1 MKRSGLITLL
11 TDFGLKDP
19 YLGMMKGVILAVN
32 PDARIIDISHHVN
45 AGSISR
51 AAGIIRETYP
61 YFPEGTVHMAVVD
74 PGVGGKRRG
83 IILMAPSHLFV
94 GPDNGIFWPIIN
106 LHRDMKIIHITETKY
121 FLPDV
126 SSTFHGRDIFA
137 PVAAHLSKGVDPLE
151 MGPVISDPVKL
162 QLPAPYQKG
171 GALYGQVVNV
181 DHFGNLITNIHRKEL
196 EGFIGNSRP
205 IIRLGDLI
213 IEGMLKTYAE
223 VTPGEALALI
233 GSSDNL
239 EIAVNLGR
247 ADDKLG
253 LDFQGVAGI
262 EVEVGKG
269 RRNAK

>member
-11 TDFGLKDP
+11 TDFGLEDP
-19 YLGMMKGVILAVN
+19 YVGMMKGVILSVN
-32 PDARIIDISHHVN
+32 PDARMIDISHHVK
-45 AGSISR
+45 AGSITG

-61 YFPEGTVHMAVVD
+61 YFPKGTVHVAVVD
-74 PGVGGKRRG
+74 PGVGGKRRA
-83 IILMAPSHLFV
+83 IILQTQSHLFV

-106 LHRDMKIIHITETKY
+106 LHQNIKFIHITETKY

-126 SSTFHGRDIFA
+126 SNTFHGRDIFA
-137 PVAAHLSKGVDPLE
+137 PVAAHLSMGADPLE

-162 QLPAPYQKG
+162 QIPAPHQKG
-171 GALYGQVVNV
+171 GILYGQVVNV
-181 DHFGNLITNIHRKEL
+181 DHFGNLITNIHRKEI

-223 VTPGEALALI
+223 AAPGETLALI

-247 ADDKLG
+247 ADDKSG
-253 LDFQGVAGI
+253 LDFHGVVGI
-262 EVEVGKG
+262 EVEVRVHSKIS
-269 RRNAK
+269 